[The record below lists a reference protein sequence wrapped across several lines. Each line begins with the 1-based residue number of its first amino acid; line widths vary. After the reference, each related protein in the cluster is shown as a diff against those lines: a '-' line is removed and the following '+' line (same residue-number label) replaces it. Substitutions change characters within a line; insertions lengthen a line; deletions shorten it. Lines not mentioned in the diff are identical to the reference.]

1 MFTIR
6 SLWAAPAVL
15 ALTAAACSTEV
26 GHPEGSENVSQAS
39 TSCSATWGQC
49 GGQGW
54 TGATCCASGSSCQ
67 YSNQYYSQCIPT
79 SGAGGGNGSSCP
91 NGSQDA
97 QQRAAASAAFAIMK
111 AAAAACSGQES
122 GNYGGPCFATTILS
136 SQRYTFASGNTSIV
150 FDPADPQYN
159 YVPQAAKVAL
169 AVAQLD
175 STVASFLVEGLQW
188 ARSNTNG
195 SGVAVIMPIEA
206 LSSFNYPGNSSPIYI
221 YDGAAGGLGRRNEVV
236 TGSPYCNG
244 MALVHFADSST
255 YESVFSPFLLT
266 SSANTNETR
275 NQGNFHGGNG
285 WPSTPFNGSG
295 GGSNP
300 YLIVA
305 FNGSN
310 LNWNG
315 TNFPTSS
322 CLNGTCSGG
331 SLDLDPIPYTQ
342 PAAYYDATG
351 NMVGPQ
357 ANPFT
362 LVVTN
367 LYADPAHAGQWAT
380 RTVAGT
386 QHWGTFSNAV
396 NVLGTTVYQYVQQ
409 Y

>member
-1 MFTIR
+1 MRTTETRYVALENGRI
-6 SLWAAPAVL
+6 
-15 ALTAAACSTEV
+15 LTAQGRVEPGTLLIEGGRIAAHLAPDE
-26 GHPEGSENVSQAS
+26 A
-39 TSCSATWGQC
+39 
-49 GGQGW
+49 
-54 TGATCCASGSSCQ
+54 
-67 YSNQYYSQCIPT
+67 
-79 SGAGGGNGSSCP
+79 
-91 NGSQDA
+91 
-97 QQRAAASAAFAIMK
+97 
-111 AAAAACSGQES
+111 
-122 GNYGGPCFATTILS
+122 
-136 SQRYTFASGNTSIV
+136 
-150 FDPADPQYN
+150 
-159 YVPQAAKVAL
+159 VPDE
-169 AVAQLD
+169 AVRRD
-175 STVASFLVEGLQW
+175 
-188 ARSNTNG
+188 
-195 SGVAVIMPIEA
+195 
-206 LSSFNYPGNSSPIYI
+206 
-221 YDGAAGGLGRRNEVV
+221 AAGL
-236 TGSPYCNG
+236 T
-244 MALVHFADSST
+244 LVPGFVDAH
-255 YESVFSPFLLT
+255 V
-266 SSANTNETR
+266 
-275 NQGNFHGGNG
+275 HGGNG